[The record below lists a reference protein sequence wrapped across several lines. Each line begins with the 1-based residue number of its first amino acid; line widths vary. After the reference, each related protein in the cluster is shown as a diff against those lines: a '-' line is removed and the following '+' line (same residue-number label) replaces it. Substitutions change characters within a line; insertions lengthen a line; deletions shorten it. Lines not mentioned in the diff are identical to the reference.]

1 MTSFETIGFEIT
13 SFEITRHKRIRL
25 KIFKKQ

>member
-13 SFEITRHKRIRL
+13 RNKRIRL